1 MRQNKTKINRKKR
14 DRPTKE
20 KGESFFFCHKT
31 AQTAQ
36 HISGEISNASCLSFE
51 FEKKNDDGILEVVR
65 EKKQTNSRRQS
76 QIGDFEKAKQEKR
89 SNEKNLAD
97 FNEDTNEQDF
107 NNSNITI
114 TSDDI
119 ITSILIQEKKIKKTE
134 ELK

>member
-1 MRQNKTKINRKKR
+1 MMMGFSKWW
-14 DRPTKE
+14 E
-20 KGESFFFCHKT
+20 K
-31 AQTAQ
+31 
-36 HISGEISNASCLSFE
+36 
-51 FEKKNDDGILEVVR
+51 
-65 EKKQTNSRRQS
+65 KKQTNSRRQS